1 MKSTSPHPT
10 SAVVHRLSAVAPARP
25 SPDPAPAGLRF
36 GRIELDPAERQLR
49 VDGSAV
55 VLGAR
60 AFDMLVALAERAGQL
75 VSKRELLDLVWP
87 HAVVE
92 ENNLAAQVSQLRKV
106 LGPRAIATIPGRGY
120 RFIASASSAAAP
132 GAAAGELLPFAG
144 DPEPAAPSFKTN
156 LAASLPA
163 LIGRDDE
170 LARLGT
176 LVRRHRLVT
185 LVGAGGVGKTRLAQ
199 ALLHADRA
207 PGHPYTHGVCW
218 VELGAITEPAQLPAL
233 IAAALGVHP
242 GAGEPLAGLVAA
254 VAPLSMLIA
263 LDNAEWLLDA
273 VAATVQAVHEGAP
286 GVHVLVTSQS
296 PLKLPAERVFRLG
309 PLAVPDAPLPAA
321 EAAGFGAVAL
331 FVERAQAADA
341 HFVLCDADAPAAIR
355 LCRELDGL
363 PLAIELAAARA
374 PVLGVQGLAASLND
388 RLSLLT
394 SSGNRHAPRRQK
406 TLRAALDWSHGFLG
420 DAEQRVFRRL
430 AVIAGSA
437 TLQLVQQVVVDPPG
451 PSGIDAWAA
460 LDALEV
466 LVDRS
471 LVATVAGPATTAPRY
486 RLLDSP
492 RALAQEHLDAAL
504 ERSAARA
511 NHALALAARFDA
523 AWDER
528 YSGRVGWDDWAAALE
543 PDLDNAQAAL
553 AWARETGDA
562 ATAVA
567 ILPALLWALR
577 QSTHTDRGACADACT
592 ALADACETLIDTAA
606 DPRLQWRAWIAV
618 NLVWVKSRPERA
630 HLAAQRALDAARA
643 AGDRFGSYFALGR
656 MAVAHSR
663 RHDAAG
669 CDSALAEMRAI
680 EEPSWPA
687 QRLVLR
693 AAAEAYGHWRLD
705 GGSGGSGESQD
716 LIRRSLA
723 LYRDAGDG
731 SGRVAGLIYA
741 ELGAGDPRATVT
753 AGAALVARLR
763 GTRQHHGL
771 TCAQLSLGAAWLA
784 LGELDQARSVLQAG
798 WLQAP
803 QFELQAFFADH
814 LALLAALEQRPRAA
828 ALIAGYADAGY
839 QRLEELRQTHEIGA
853 IARAV
858 ELARAALGDEAVFE
872 TLRADG
878 GTLHDA
884 QMATLAF
891 SAHDA

>member
-1 MKSTSPHPT
+1 MKSTSSHPI
-10 SAVVHRLSAVAPARP
+10 SAVVHRLPAVAPARP
-25 SPDPAPAGLRF
+25 GSDPAPAGLCF
-36 GRIELDPAERQLR
+36 GRIELDPAARQLR

-120 RFIASASSAAAP
+120 RFTASASSAAAP
-132 GAAAGELLPFAG
+132 GAKAGELLPFAG
-144 DPEPAAPSFKTN
+144 DPEHALPSFKTN

-170 LARLGT
+170 LARLGA

-207 PGHPYTHGVCW
+207 PGRPYTHGVCW

-263 LDNAEWLLDA
+263 LDNAEGLLDA
-273 VAATVQAVHEGAP
+273 VAATVQALHEGAP
-286 GVHVLVTSQS
+286 GVHLLVTSQS
-296 PLKLPAERVFRLG
+296 PLKLPAERVIRLG

-341 HFVLCDADAPAAIR
+341 HFVLRDADAAAAIR

-394 SSGNRHAPRRQK
+394 SSGNRHAPLRQK
-406 TLRAALDWSHGFLG
+406 TLRAALDWSHGFLS

-451 PSGIDAWAA
+451 QGGIDAWAA

-504 ERSAARA
+504 ERATTRA
-511 NHALALAARFDA
+511 NHARALAARFDA

-528 YSGRVGWDDWAAALE
+528 YSGQVGWDDWAAALE

-553 AWARETGDA
+553 AWARETGHA
-562 ATAVA
+562 PTAMA

-592 ALADACETLIDTAA
+592 ALADACEALIDMAA

-618 NLVWVKSRPERA
+618 NLAWVKSRPERA

-643 AGDRFGSYFALGR
+643 GGDRFGAYFALGR
-656 MAVAHSR
+656 VAVAHSR
-663 RHDAAG
+663 LHDAAG
-669 CDSALAEMRAI
+669 CDTALAGMRAI
-680 EEPSWPA
+680 EEATWPP

-693 AAAEAYGHWRLD
+693 AAAEAYRHWRLD
-705 GGSGGSGESQD
+705 GAPTESQD

-723 LYRDAGDG
+723 LYRAAGDG

-741 ELGAGDPRATVT
+741 ELGAGDPRATV
-753 AGAALVARLR
+753 AACVALVSRLR

-784 LGELDQARSVLQAG
+784 LGELDQARNVLQAG

-828 ALIAGYADAGY
+828 ALIVGYADAGY
-839 QRLEELRQTHEIGA
+839 QRLEELRQAHETDA
-853 IARAV
+853 ITRAV
-858 ELARAALGDEAVFE
+858 ELARAALGDDEVFE

-884 QMATLAF
+884 QMAALAF
-891 SAHDA
+891 SARHA